1 MARSEAAIG
10 SPTIDLRPGV
20 AFPDWSAASAPAARK
35 ALDAILDVKGL
46 GGYTELDARED
57 RVWTTTLRL
66 WRSGG
71 HAPTASDI
79 AGESG
84 LAAADVETV
93 LAALAGRDRLV
104 LDPASGDV
112 VGAYPFSERDTGH
125 KVRFDDRT
133 LTARTLNAMCAI
145 DALGAGAMYGS
156 DIAVASACRE
166 CEQPVHIETRDS
178 GRVLAGVDP
187 TNTVVW
193 AGIHHD
199 GCSATSLCTT
209 ILFFCSVTHLE
220 AWRGRHHGPEGV
232 RLSVDEA
239 MQVGKALFGPVL
251 ADGPGPGEQG
261 EGR

>member
-1 MARSEAAIG
+1 MTEPATAAL
-10 SPTIDLRPGV
+10 PTVALRPGV
-20 AFPDWSAASAPAARK
+20 TFPDWSAIPAPAARG
-35 ALDAILDVKGL
+35 ALEAILEVKGL
-46 GGYTELDARED
+46 GGYVELDARED

-66 WRSGG
+66 WRREG
-71 HAPTASDI
+71 HAPTAGDI

-84 LAAADVETV
+84 LAAAEVDAV

-104 LDPASGDV
+104 LDPATGDV
-112 VGAYPFSERDTGH
+112 VGAYPLSARDTGH

-133 LTARTLNAMCAI
+133 LNAHTLNAMCAI
-145 DALGAGAMYGS
+145 DALGAGAMYRS
-156 DIAVASACRE
+156 DVAVASACRE
-166 CEQPVHIETRDS
+166 CEAPIHIETRDL
-178 GRVLAGVDP
+178 GRALAAVDP
-187 TNTVVW
+187 TNAVVW

-220 AWRGRHHGPEGV
+220 AWRGKHHGPEGV

-251 ADGPGPGEQG
+251 APQE
-261 EGR
+261 